1 MLINLSNHPSHSWT
15 DQQAA
20 QALDV
25 YGSVKDLPFPLVD
38 PTLSEDQVQVLVD
51 EFVAQC
57 MALLPGNY
65 DDSAIH
71 VMGEMTFTVAF
82 VIRMLEQGVPCIAST
97 TERIVKEL
105 PDGVRETQF
114 HFVRFRKYVL

>member
-15 DQQAA
+15 DQQVA
-20 QALDV
+20 QARDV
-25 YGSVKDLPFPLVD
+25 YGSVTDLPFPLVD
-38 PTLSEDQVQVLVD
+38 PTLDEDQVQVLVD

-57 MALLPGNY
+57 MALLPGNS

-71 VMGEMTFTVAF
+71 IMGEMTFTVAF
-82 VIRMLEQGVPCIAST
+82 VTRMLEQGVPCIAST

-105 PDGVRETQF
+105 QDGVRETRF